1 MRARR
6 TAPPCLDPAAAVRP
20 RTGPAYIPAGLLI
33 TEDNV
38 QNEQTPATAPVT
50 LPTGRAAGCPFDP
63 PAGLAEVRATGPLA
77 RMTYPD
83 GHIGWLATGHAAVR
97 SVLGDPRFSSRYE
110 LMHHPFPGG
119 PEGPPAP
126 APVGDMTGMDAPEH
140 TRFRRLLTGK
150 FTVRRMRQLT
160 DRVAELTAG
169 HLDAMERGGPGVDL
183 VEAFA
188 RPLPAL
194 MICELLGVPYADR
207 ERFQEHAQ
215 TIMSM
220 DVSPEEREAAFTAF
234 LGYMAELVAAKRAEP
249 SDDLLGDL
257 AQDSDLTDEEL
268 VGVGGFLLAAG
279 LDTTANMIA
288 HGTFALL
295 THPEQA
301 DALRADPDLAPGAV
315 EELMRYLTVAHTGVR
330 TALEDVE
337 VEGVL
342 IRAGE
347 SVTLSLE
354 AANRDPE
361 RFPDPDTLDVH
372 RKATGHLGFGH
383 GIHQCLGQQLARVE
397 MTVALPA
404 LLRRFPTLRLD
415 VPAEEVP
422 LRTEMN
428 VYGVHR
434 LPVTWDEV

>member
-1 MRARR
+1 MQHEPSAH
-6 TAPPCLDPAAAVRP
+6 
-20 RTGPAYIPAGLLI
+20 
-33 TEDNV
+33 TE
-38 QNEQTPATAPVT
+38 PVT
-50 LPTGRAAGCPFDP
+50 IPTQRAAGCPFDP
-63 PAGLAEVRATGPLA
+63 PAGLAELREASPLT

-83 GHIGWLATGHAAVR
+83 GHVGWLATGHSTVR
-97 SVLGDPRFSSRYE
+97 AIMGDPRFSSRYE
-110 LMHHPFPGG
+110 LLHYPFPGG
-119 PEGPPAP
+119 PEGPLPP
-126 APVGDMTGMDAPEH
+126 APVGDMTGMDAPRH

-150 FTVRRMRQLT
+150 FTVRRMRLLSG
-160 DRVAELTAG
+160 RVAEITAE
-169 HLDAMERGGPGVDL
+169 HLDAMERSGPGTDL

-188 RPLPAL
+188 RPLPSL

-207 ERFQEHAQ
+207 ERFQNHAH
-215 TIMSM
+215 TLMSR
-220 DVSPEEREAAFTAF
+220 DVTPEEQYAAFTG
-234 LGYMAELVAAKRAEP
+234 LQEYMAELVEAKRAEP

-257 AQDSDLTDEEL
+257 AQDSDLADEEL

-295 THPEQA
+295 TNPAQA
-301 DALRADPDLAPGAV
+301 DALREDPDLAPQAV
-315 EELMRYLTVAHTGVR
+315 EELMRYLTVAHTGIKS
-330 TALEDVE
+330 ALEDVE
-337 VEGVL
+337 VEGRL

-361 RFPDPDTLDVH
+361 RFPDPDRLDVH

-422 LRTEMN
+422 LRTNMN
-428 VYGVHR
+428 IYGVHR
-434 LPVTWDEV
+434 LPVTWEES

>member
-1 MRARR
+1 MPHDPSTRPE
-6 TAPPCLDPAAAVRP
+6 TAQNLATGEPAEAA
-20 RTGPAYIPAGLLI
+20 
-33 TEDNV
+33 
-38 QNEQTPATAPVT
+38 APVT

-63 PAGLAEVRATGPLA
+63 PARLAELREERPLA

-83 GHIGWLATGHAAVR
+83 GHIGWLATGYSTVR
-97 SVLGDPRFSSRYE
+97 AIMGDSRFSSRYE
-110 LMHHPFPGG
+110 LMHYPLPGG
-119 PEGPPAP
+119 PEGPLPP

-140 TRFRRLLTGK
+140 TRFRRILTGR
-150 FTVRRMRQLT
+150 FTVRRMRELS
-160 DRVAELTAG
+160 DRVAEITAA

-207 ERFQEHAQ
+207 ERFQGHAH

-220 DVSPEEREAAFTAF
+220 DVTPEDRYGAFVG
-234 LGYMAELVAAKRAEP
+234 LQEYMAELVAAKRAEP
-249 SDDLLGDL
+249 ADDLLGDL
-257 AQDSDLTDEEL
+257 ARDSDLTDEEL
-268 VGVGGFLLAAG
+268 VGIGGFLLAAG

-295 THPEQA
+295 SAPAQA
-301 DALRADPDLAPGAV
+301 DALRADPDLAPQAV
-315 EELMRYLTVAHTGVR
+315 EELMRYLTVAHTSVKS
-330 TALEDVE
+330 ALVDVE
-337 VEGVL
+337 LDGHIV
-342 IRAGE
+342 RAGE

-361 RFPDPDTLDVH
+361 RFPDPDVLDLH

-397 MTVALPA
+397 LTVALPA
-404 LLRRFPTLRLD
+404 LLRRFPSLRLD
-415 VPAEEVP
+415 VPADEVP
-422 LRTEMN
+422 LRTDMSI
-428 VYGVHR
+428 YGVHR

>member
-1 MRARR
+1 MQHE
-6 TAPPCLDPAAAVRP
+6 PSPRP
-20 RTGPAYIPAGLLI
+20 ET
-33 TEDNV
+33 TE
-38 QNEQTPATAPVT
+38 PVT
-50 LPTGRAAGCPFDP
+50 LPTQRTAGCPFDP
-63 PAGLAEVRATGPLA
+63 PAGLAELREARPLT

-83 GHIGWLATGHAAVR
+83 GHVGWLATGYSAVR
-97 SVLGDPRFSSRYE
+97 SIMGDPRFSSRNE
-110 LMHHPFPGG
+110 LMHYPFPGG
-119 PEGPPAP
+119 PEGPLPP

-150 FTVRRMRQLT
+150 FTVRRMRQLSE
-160 DRVAELTAG
+160 RVEEITTE
-169 HLDAMERGGPGVDL
+169 HLDAMERRGPGTDL

-207 ERFQEHAQ
+207 ERFQNHAH

-220 DVSPEEREAAFTAF
+220 DATPDDQQAAFVG
-234 LGYMAELVAAKRAEP
+234 LLEYMAALVAAKRAEP

-268 VGVGGFLLAAG
+268 IGIGGFLLAAG

-295 THPEQA
+295 SNPEQA
-301 DALRADPDLAPGAV
+301 DALRTDPDLAPQAV
-315 EELMRYLTVAHTGVR
+315 EELMRYLTVAPTTVKS
-330 TALEDVE
+330 ALEDVE
-337 VEGVL
+337 LEGQL
-342 IRAGE
+342 IKAGE
-347 SVTLSLE
+347 SVTISLE

-361 RFPDPDTLDVH
+361 RFPDPDVLDLR

-383 GIHQCLGQQLARVE
+383 GSHQCLGQQLARVE

-422 LRTEMN
+422 LRTNMN
-428 VYGVHR
+428 IYGVHR
-434 LPVTWDEV
+434 LPVTWHEN

>member
-1 MRARR
+1 MQHEPSAH
-6 TAPPCLDPAAAVRP
+6 
-20 RTGPAYIPAGLLI
+20 
-33 TEDNV
+33 TE
-38 QNEQTPATAPVT
+38 PVT
-50 LPTGRAAGCPFDP
+50 IPTQRAAGCPFDP
-63 PAGLAEVRATGPLA
+63 PAGLAELREASPLT

-83 GHIGWLATGHAAVR
+83 GHVGWLATGHSTVR
-97 SVLGDPRFSSRYE
+97 AIMGDPRFSSRYE
-110 LMHHPFPGG
+110 LLHYPFPGG
-119 PEGPPAP
+119 PEGPLPP
-126 APVGDMTGMDAPEH
+126 APVGDMTGMDAPRH

-150 FTVRRMRQLT
+150 FTVRRMRLLS
-160 DRVAELTAG
+160 DRVAEITAE
-169 HLDAMERGGPGVDL
+169 HLDAMERSGPGTDL

-207 ERFQEHAQ
+207 ERFQNHAH
-215 TIMSM
+215 TLMSR
-220 DVSPEEREAAFTAF
+220 DVTPEEQYAAFTG
-234 LGYMAELVAAKRAEP
+234 LQEYMAELVAAKRAEP

-295 THPEQA
+295 TNPAQA
-301 DALRADPDLAPGAV
+301 DALRTDPDLAPQAV
-315 EELMRYLTVAHTGVR
+315 EELMRYLTVAHTGIKS
-330 TALEDVE
+330 ALEDVE
-337 VEGVL
+337 VEGRL

-361 RFPDPDTLDVH
+361 RFPDPDRLDVH

-415 VPAEEVP
+415 VPAEVVP
-422 LRTEMN
+422 LRTNMN
-428 VYGVHR
+428 IYGVHR
-434 LPVTWDEV
+434 LPVTWEES